1 MVNWTKKVQDRIVK
15 VPVRGGRSAKE
26 VKNGFDDLVFAP
38 AQLAKRPVDYFK
50 ENISSKTILGKNSS
64 RPVEIEAPILIAA
77 MSFGALSKNAKIALA
92 KGSALAGTVAN
103 TGEGGMLPEERE
115 FARRLVIQYSTG
127 RFGIDE
133 EILKRADII
142 EIKIGQ
148 GAKGGQGGLL
158 QKEKVTPEIAATRRV
173 QIGTD
178 VHSPAYHPDI
188 KSIEDLKGKVDW
200 LRKLTG
206 GVPIAIKFAAGDV
219 VNDIK
224 FAVAA
229 GSDIIG
235 IDGIGGGTGAAPE
248 VMLDEMGIPILPA
261 LARARQVLDEIGAAQ
276 ELWVGGGFYTGGDV
290 AKALALGAGAV
301 FMGSAMLAALGCVGC
316 NLCYTGQCPKGVA
329 TQDPELVKNIDVEAA
344 ANNVA
349 NFIKHCNEEIKMIA
363 GATGHNDIYDL
374 NKDDLRSL
382 TAEVSQITGVKPA
395 GK

>member
-1 MVNWTKKVQDRIVK
+1 MVLWTKKVVDRIAR
-15 VPVRGGRSAKE
+15 VPVRGGRSEKTD
-26 VKNGFDDLVFAP
+26 KIDFSNLVFVP

-50 ENISSKTILGKNSS
+50 ENISTKTVLGKNTKK
-64 RPVEIEAPILIAA
+64 PVEIDVPILIAA

-103 TGEGGMLPEERE
+103 TGEGGMLPEERK

-133 EILKRADII
+133 EILKKADIV

-248 VMLDEMGIPILPA
+248 VMLDEVGIPILPA

-290 AKALALGAGAV
+290 AKALALGADAV

-329 TQDPELVKNIDVEAA
+329 TQDQVLAKNLDVDVAA
-344 ANNVA
+344 DNVA
-349 NFIKHCNEEIKMIA
+349 SYIKHCAEEVKMMA
-363 GATGHNDIYDL
+363 GAVGHDDIHDL
-374 NKDDLRSL
+374 CGDDLRAL
-382 TAEVSQITGVKPA
+382 TKDIAKMTGIKRV
-395 GK
+395 GE

>member
-1 MVNWTKKVQDRIVK
+1 
-15 VPVRGGRSAKE
+15 
-26 VKNGFDDLVFAP
+26 
-38 AQLAKRPVDYFK
+38 
-50 ENISSKTILGKNSS
+50 
-64 RPVEIEAPILIAA
+64 
-77 MSFGALSKNAKIALA
+77 
-92 KGSALAGTVAN
+92 LAGTVAN
-103 TGEGGMLPEERE
+103 TGEGGMLPEERK

-133 EILKRADII
+133 EILKKADIV

-248 VMLDEMGIPILPA
+248 VMLDEVGIPILPA

-276 ELWVGGGFYTGGDV
+276 ELWVGGGFYYWRRRRQST
-290 AKALALGAGAV
+290 GAGRGCGVYGFGDAGGV
-301 FMGSAMLAALGCVGC
+301 GMRGMQFMLYRPMPQGSG
-316 NLCYTGQCPKGVA
+316 
-329 TQDPELVKNIDVEAA
+329 
-344 ANNVA
+344 
-349 NFIKHCNEEIKMIA
+349 HA
-363 GATGHNDIYDL
+363 GSSAG
-374 NKDDLRSL
+374 
-382 TAEVSQITGVKPA
+382 EKP
-395 GK
+395 